1 MSYKT
6 GDPIIVTKEG
16 TNHVG
21 IVLDKFVVNKAT
33 MYDILLENRS
43 AFTMVNTAKSK
54 QIYIN
59 RELTKMLCDTGQVV
73 PTMSYAE
80 LAETDWICWH
90 GLDDLYL
97 DNAFTPFD
105 ESGDVYS
112 YPHILGGIRE
122 GMAQY
127 VGGYETMYNLQ
138 HNPMLGGFFHRRHL
152 ILEIPY
158 RRYGY
163 MDEVQFCEMAWF
175 NKRVVF
181 NDVPRSI
188 WYRHDNAHAMWHNQP
203 FLDEANA
210 FKQRLTQGLIEK
222 GVPELDRI

>member
-1 MSYKT
+1 MAYGNYWDNWGKRWLENLESLSTQPDRIMLLSDDKK
-6 GDPIIVTKEG
+6 DVPSWVE
-16 TNHVG
+16 N
-21 IVLDKFVVNKAT
+21 IVLG
-33 MYDILLENRS
+33 R
-43 AFTMVNTAKSK
+43 
-54 QIYIN
+54 
-59 RELTKMLCDTGQVV
+59 RH
-73 PTMSYAE
+73 MSQYANVGAQ

-175 NKRVVF
+175 NKKVVF